1 MKKKSM
7 TTRLLIG
14 LMALSLAGSGMAFA
28 GDAAP
33 AVEKATTSATQTAQN
48 NKEAIKGHVQT
59 QNKLQDTINKGVTEG
74 LARTVEAIRLI
85 RDNKTEDALKA
96 LEAATGKFDIALAA
110 DPSLGLIPVDV
121 SIVATELKISPEEV
135 KKQVDLA
142 IDLLQDSKVQAAR
155 AILLPLRDDLVTRV
169 VSLPMTTY
177 PDAIKLATKML
188 TEGNTDAAVNVLETA
203 LSTLVE
209 KVSVIPLPLIRVESM
224 IQAASELDK
233 EKGKEKALELLDEA
247 QKQLELATLLGY
259 TDKDSAAY
267 ENLAAQVKALKKE
280 AKGKNFVEKLY
291 DKLNKSIKELMDR
304 SANPTELKNQEQAVG
319 SGR

>member
-1 MKKKSM
+1 MKKMSM
-7 TTRLLIG
+7 TTRLLMG
-14 LMALSLAGSGMAFA
+14 LLALSLVTTAPALA
-28 GDAAP
+28 GDAKAGADKAKP
-33 AVEKATTSATQTAQN
+33 AATQMVEN

-59 QNKLQDTINKGVTEG
+59 QNKLLETINKGVNEG
-74 LARTVEAIRLI
+74 LAKTVEAIKLI

-121 SIVATELKISPEEV
+121 SIVATELKITPEEV
-135 KKQVDLA
+135 KKQIDLA
-142 IDLLQDSKVQAAR
+142 VDLLQDSKVQAAR

-188 TEGNTDAAVNVLETA
+188 TEGNSDAALNVLQTA

-224 IQAASELDK
+224 IQTASELDK

-267 ENLAAQVKALKKE
+267 EDLAAQVKALKKE

-291 DKLNKSIKELMDR
+291 DKLNKSIRDLMNRSAEPKEL
-304 SANPTELKNQEQAVG
+304 KVQEKAG
-319 SGR
+319 EKK